1 MDNGDFE
8 SKRGTGGLVT
18 ALGALA
24 EQLDVLW
31 IASALSDDDEAW
43 AEEQGGEVRNVEGI
57 NLRLIINGDDEY
69 DQFYSTI
76 ANPLLWFIQHQLW
89 DTMRNPVIDKTIWE
103 AWEEGYTAINK
114 RFAEIIADSIDKVLA
129 DDPDRPVIIF
139 PQDYHLYLVPKFLRD
154 KVGDDAFIQPF
165 VHIPWPGP
173 DGWRLLPKEMRT
185 VLVES
190 LLHSDSIGFQTRR
203 DAFNFVQTAR
213 LYIDGAHSRGRRDA
227 VEYHGRWV
235 GARNYP
241 ISIDVEKV
249 EGLVNEGQARLHKEQ
264 IGGQVG
270 DRKLILRVDRVEPSK
285 NILRGLQAYRQMLDE
300 HPEHQGD
307 VTMLALLVPSRM
319 AVDEYQTYLRDIMA
333 EAGMINATYSDEFWQ
348 PVTIVLGDNYPRA
361 LAAMQLYDVLLV
373 NPINDGMNLVAKEG
387 ALVNNKDGM
396 IVLSEQA
403 GAYEELG
410 QHAISIS
417 PFDVYSTSEAM
428 HKALTMPEND
438 RRERAKALEDKV
450 RGSDVRRWFY
460 NQLQDAI
467 NLMTGNAS
475 IANDNANVDEDDYE
489 ANEAPDAP
497 VEEAPETE

>member
-1 MDNGDFE
+1 VG
-8 SKRGTGGLVT
+8 
-18 ALGALA
+18 
-24 EQLDVLW
+24 
-31 IASALSDDDEAW
+31 
-43 AEEQGGEVRNVEGI
+43 GI
-57 NLRLIINGDDEY
+57 NLRLIINNDNEY

-76 ANPLLWFIQHQLW
+76 SNPLLWFIQHQLW
-89 DTMRNPVIDKTIWE
+89 DTMRNPVIDKAIWE
-103 AWEEGYTAINK
+103 AWEQGYTTINK
-114 RFAEIIADSIDKVLA
+114 RFADTIAESIEKVQQ
-129 DDPDRPVIIF
+129 DNPDRPVIIF
-139 PQDYHLYLVPKFLRD
+139 PQDYHLYLVPKFLREQVSD
-154 KVGDDAFIQPF
+154 EAFIQPF

-173 DGWRLLPKEMRT
+173 DGWRLLPQEMRT
-185 VLVES
+185 ALVES

-249 EGLVNEGQARLHKEQ
+249 EGLINEGQARLHKEQ

-300 HPEHQGD
+300 HPEHQGN
-307 VTMLALLVPSRM
+307 VTMMALLVPSRM

-348 PVTIVLGDNYPRA
+348 PVTIILGDNYPRA
-361 LAAMQLYDVLLV
+361 LAGMQLYDVLLV

-396 IVLSEQA
+396 IILSEQA

-410 QHAISIS
+410 DHAISIS

-428 HKALTMPEND
+428 HRALTMPEQE
-438 RRERAKALEDKV
+438 RQERAQALEDRV
-450 RGSDVRRWFY
+450 RSSDVRRWFY

-475 IANDNANVDEDDYE
+475 IAEESHNIDEDDYE
-489 ANEAPDAP
+489 AAESGSPQNASEAAA
-497 VEEAPETE
+497 EETE